1 LTGCYC
7 WECSDSII
15 EQFIQIGHVT
25 WFAECTELISASF
38 HEVTHVI
45 WQEYKSSMS
54 FDSFIWYTHR
64 TQKEIQEKLNIGSLS
79 YWAAMTIRSSINGY
93 VSLCNS
99 TIFVPPSLKL
109 YLFQRLNVCSVI
121 VSAQICIGQ
130 SSVITS
136 RISFLVFLF
145 KGTTILFL
153 GIPYFCWFALLYATY
168 AFYWNNSQVWYRQ
181 T

>member
-99 TIFVPPSLKL
+99 TIFVPPSRKL